1 MTNDD
6 QAPLFGSWRR
16 AYLFTLA
23 IFLAEIVL
31 LYLFT
36 IRFS

>member
-1 MTNDD
+1 MNNDD
-6 QAPLFGSWRR
+6 QAPLFGSWPR

-23 IFLAEIVL
+23 TFLFEIVL